1 MFKKLL
7 AVVGVGGAKVDTV
20 VTGGDLQPGGP
31 IKGVVVVKG
40 GDVDQTIEGLRIR
53 LMTEVEVEV
62 GDNKMR
68 QGHVLAEWPIRFA
81 GVLPAGEERRMPFEA
96 TLPWETPVTV
106 IPGIPRGVKVWLQT
120 GLAIDDAVD
129 ASDRDELRILPLPV
143 MRHVMAA
150 IEAAGFRPMSADVE
164 KGQLRG
170 RGFQSTLGCYQE
182 IEFRPIGFS
191 KAWRFN
197 EIELSFVARPDQ
209 LHLVIEVDR
218 SFARDSFQSISLPHT
233 ASAEQVRD
241 QVGHVLR

>member
-7 AVVGVGGAKVDTV
+7 AAVGVGGAKVNTV

-62 GDNKMR
+62 GDQEMR
-68 QGHVLAEWPIRFA
+68 QPQVLAEWPIRFA
-81 GVLPAGEERRMPFEA
+81 GVLPAGEEQRVPFEA

-106 IPGIPRGVKVWLQT
+106 VPGLVRAAKVWLQT

-129 ASDRDELRILPLPV
+129 ASDRDELRIVPLPA

-150 IEAAGFRPMSADVE
+150 IEAAGFRPKSADME
-164 KGQLRG
+164 QGQLRG
-170 RGFQSTLGCYQE
+170 RGFQSTIGCYQE
-182 IEFRPIGFS
+182 IEYRPSGLS
-191 KAWRFN
+191 VGWRVK

-218 SFARDSFQSISLPHT
+218 SFAGDSFLSISVPHS

-241 QVGHVLR
+241 QIGQALR